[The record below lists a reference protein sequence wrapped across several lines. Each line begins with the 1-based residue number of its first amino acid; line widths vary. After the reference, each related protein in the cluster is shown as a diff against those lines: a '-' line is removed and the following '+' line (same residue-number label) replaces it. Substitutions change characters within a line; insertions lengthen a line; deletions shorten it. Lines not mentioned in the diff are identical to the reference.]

1 MFGIFTHAVN
11 EVRRAAWTHKKTM
24 GSPIQISSP
33 SFACREMGEG
43 LVVTARA
50 VLQLLGLLTAAA
62 LKTDY
67 SAEEGREKIVQKADS
82 CSPWMK

>member
-1 MFGIFTHAVN
+1 
-11 EVRRAAWTHKKTM
+11 
-24 GSPIQISSP
+24 
-33 SFACREMGEG
+33 MGEG

-67 SAEEGREKIVQKADS
+67 SAEEGGKK
-82 CSPWMK
+82 

>member
-1 MFGIFTHAVN
+1 MDTQKNHGQPNPDFFSLFC
-11 EVRRAAWTHKKTM
+11 M
-24 GSPIQISSP
+24 Q
-33 SFACREMGEG
+33 GEG

-67 SAEEGREKIVQKADS
+67 SAEEGGKK
-82 CSPWMK
+82 

>member
-1 MFGIFTHAVN
+1 
-11 EVRRAAWTHKKTM
+11 M

-67 SAEEGREKIVQKADS
+67 SAEEGGKK
-82 CSPWMK
+82 